1 MATLQALVD
10 SEYCE
15 LHTYEILIVVSER
28 VFMLMQ
34 DGRTIMVRIL
44 SLTRLAGYLNS
55 TPSSLKRVI

>member
-15 LHTYEILIVVSER
+15 LHMYEILIVVSER

-44 SLTRLAGYLNS
+44 SLTRLAGHLNR
-55 TPSSLKRVI
+55 TPSSLQRVI